1 MKAKN
6 LAFMCKTI
14 PLFEKVKL
22 AILLNFQA
30 ALEIQVV
37 YLQKTLSTFV
47 LKPLA
52 VSGWF
57 WEFQSFTE

>member
-52 VSGWF
+52 VLDGF
-57 WEFQSFTE
+57 GSFSHLQN